1 MTGYLIRRFAYM
13 LITFWLLTVVTFI
26 IIRLPP
32 GDYVDHVIAVAFDS
46 GRNLTEDEIINLR
59 AHYGLESA
67 PIEQYFGWIRNFVTG
82 NLGRSFG
89 SYHQQELPVTMILA
103 EVVPPTIM
111 LSLITLVVVYVVAVP
126 AGIWA
131 ATHQY
136 RVSDYV
142 IAITGFVG
150 MATPNFMVAL
160 ILMWFAHKSLGI
172 SAGGL
177 FSPDLAF
184 QPWSLERVWDMITH
198 LFVPVIVV
206 GTAGTAGLIRTM
218 RALMLDELSKQYVL
232 TARAKGVGEVRM
244 LFRYPVRIA
253 LNPVISSVG
262 YILPGLFGGATIT
275 AIVMSLPM
283 TGSVLLSALFQ
294 QDMYTAASILMIEAG
309 LVIVGT
315 AFSDVLLVVA
325 DPRIRME
332 RAAS

>member
-1 MTGYLIRRFAYM
+1 
-13 LITFWLLTVVTFI
+13 
-26 IIRLPP
+26 
-32 GDYVDHVIAVAFDS
+32 
-46 GRNLTEDEIINLR
+46 
-59 AHYGLESA
+59 
-67 PIEQYFGWIRNFVTG
+67 
-82 NLGRSFG
+82 
-89 SYHQQELPVTMILA
+89 
-103 EVVPPTIM
+103 
-111 LSLITLVVVYVVAVP
+111 
-126 AGIWA
+126 
-131 ATHQY
+131 
-136 RVSDYV
+136 
-142 IAITGFVG
+142 
-150 MATPNFMVAL
+150 
-160 ILMWFAHKSLGI
+160 
-172 SAGGL
+172 
-177 FSPDLAF
+177 
-184 QPWSLERVWDMITH
+184 
-198 LFVPVIVV
+198 
-206 GTAGTAGLIRTM
+206 M